1 MNRTDEISNNAIKMI
16 DKWKSEGVLEEKLRE
31 YGLAFEKE
39 QTTKTDTT
47 DES

>member
-1 MNRTDEISNNAIKMI
+1 MNRTDEIVDNATKMI

-39 QTTKTDTT
+39 QTT
-47 DES
+47 EE